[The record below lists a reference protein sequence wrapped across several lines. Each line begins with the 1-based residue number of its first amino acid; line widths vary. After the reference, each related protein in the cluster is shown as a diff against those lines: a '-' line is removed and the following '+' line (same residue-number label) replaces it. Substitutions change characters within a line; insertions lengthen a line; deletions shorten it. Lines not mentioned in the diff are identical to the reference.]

1 MDNNK
6 IKTIVAELTA
16 KGLSL
21 SDIQKIL
28 VNDYKLQITFL
39 DLRILA
45 SELENVDWDANSK
58 KTKEEAAPAPKA
70 DAEASEESDLSEED
84 STVEPAEENA
94 GADLS
99 QNQEGKGTTVVELSK
114 LVRPGAVANGTVKF
128 ASGVT
133 AEWILDQYG
142 RLGLDKPTGKPDQN
156 DIAEFQKELQ
166 RILSSMA

>member
-21 SDIQKIL
+21 SDIQRIL

-45 SELENVDWDANSK
+45 SELENIDWDANSK
-58 KTKEEAAPAPKA
+58 NKKEEEAAAAKA
-70 DAEASEESDLSEED
+70 VAETANEADPSEED
-84 STVEPAEENA
+84 STIEPEAEA
-94 GADLS
+94 ADSELS
-99 QNQEGKGTTVVELSK
+99 QNQENTGTTVVELSK
-114 LVRPGAVANGTVKF
+114 LVRPGAVANGSVKF

-166 RILSSMA
+166 RILSHMA